1 MFEAW
6 ITSPALQK
14 IIKEYCIGKICS
26 ALECGP
32 FIGNILGFDL
42 IVFNN
47 RIEFAMEQCL
57 PLYEISDWKSD
68 VLLEEMM
75 TLHSYKIVHLDINP
89 TNVMY
94 SRKYEKL
101 VFIDFGFSEVIKED
115 VGFKTETDFRG
126 TIEYISK

>member
-6 ITSPALQK
+6 ITSPSMQK
-14 IIKEYCIGKICS
+14 IIKEYCIGKISS

-32 FIGNILGFDL
+32 FIGNILGFDM

-57 PLYEISDWKSD
+57 PLYEVSDWKSD

-75 TLHSYKIVHLDINP
+75 TLHNYKVVHLDINP
-89 TNVMY
+89 ANVMY
-94 SRKYEKL
+94 SRKYENWFSL
-101 VFIDFGFSEVIKED
+101 TLGFPK
-115 VGFKTETDFRG
+115 
-126 TIEYISK
+126 